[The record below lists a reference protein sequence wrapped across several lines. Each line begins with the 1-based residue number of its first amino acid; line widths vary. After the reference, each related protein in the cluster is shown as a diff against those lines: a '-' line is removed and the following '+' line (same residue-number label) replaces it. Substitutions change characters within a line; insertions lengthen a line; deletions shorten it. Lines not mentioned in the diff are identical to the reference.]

1 MRGPGRDCGGCRYWS
16 EMVARGGICAT
27 NSRGDTEALCLAP
40 SGVAKGT
47 FTTASDTCGSYAKN
61 TLGAVDDPPDYGEA
75 VRAAY
80 AAQAEERHPNGAP
93 KWAPDGTLL
102 DAKGN
107 RSIFDDVDE

>member
-16 EMVARGGICAT
+16 EMVAMVEGSET
-27 NSRGDTEALCLAP
+27 KALCLAP
-40 SGVAKGT
+40 SGVANGT
-47 FTTASDTCGSYAKN
+47 YTVAGDHCGAFAKN

-80 AAQAEERHPNGAP
+80 AAQAEEKHPNGAP

-102 DAKGN
+102 DDKGN

>member
-1 MRGPGRDCGGCRYWS
+1 MK
-16 EMVARGGICAT
+16 
-27 NSRGDTEALCLAP
+27 ALCLG
-40 SGVAKGT
+40 SGPMKGEY
-47 FTTASDTCGSYAKN
+47 TTETQTCDGFAKN

-80 AAQAEERHPNGAP
+80 AAQAEEKHPNGAP

-102 DAKGN
+102 DEQGN